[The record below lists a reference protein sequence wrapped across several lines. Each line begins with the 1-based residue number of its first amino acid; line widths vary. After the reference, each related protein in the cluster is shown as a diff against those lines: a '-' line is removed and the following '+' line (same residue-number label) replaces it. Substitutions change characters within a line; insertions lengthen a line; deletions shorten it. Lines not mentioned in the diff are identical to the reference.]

1 LRRAAFAIFIVGEH
15 GDVAGR
21 EAGESNEGAAH
32 NMARMMHSCSKPSA
46 QYLFG
51 RCFFIL
57 SKGSANVSLLPQ
69 NFQE

>member
-1 LRRAAFAIFIVGEH
+1 LRRAAFAIFVVGEY

-32 NMARMMHSCSKPSA
+32 MATMMQSCSKPSA

-57 SKGSANVSLLPQ
+57 SKGSANMSLLPQ

>member
-1 LRRAAFAIFIVGEH
+1 LRRAAFAIFVVGEY

-21 EAGESNEGAAH
+21 ETGESNEGAAH
-32 NMARMMHSCSKPSA
+32 MATMMQSCSKPSA

-57 SKGSANVSLLPQ
+57 SKGSANMSLLPQ